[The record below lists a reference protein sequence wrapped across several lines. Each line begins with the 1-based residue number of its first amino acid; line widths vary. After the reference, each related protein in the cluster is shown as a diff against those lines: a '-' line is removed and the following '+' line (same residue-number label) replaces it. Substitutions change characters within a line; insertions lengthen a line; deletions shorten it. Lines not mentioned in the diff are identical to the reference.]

1 MPSVVCTA
9 SGTPSP
15 SKSRYFVAIGTTSMV
30 MPAIGLTSQCVPH
43 ALPGFRRP
51 ETGPSAGAQPAP
63 ARSST
68 SPDGAAGPGTRSSRG
83 SRWSSI
89 ERTRPPSRPPPTP
102 TTGMSFL
109 RVHRVAILTTVVVAA
124 VLAAGTVP
132 AVAQDASGDD
142 PAVSGNDPAVSG
154 NDPAVSV
161 AIELFRTRTRLDEV
175 SQQVADAEGRL
186 AAAQAALAESEQ
198 KIAANKAKIDELR
211 SELEGR
217 AAVAYT
223 SQGQQLD
230 ALLAVEKLQDIAVS
244 ERYTDAA
251 AGDGNRKLDQ
261 LNAVEA
267 QLEQERA
274 RRDAARQSIA
284 DEKARLDKLRADLDA
299 VRARDEVMLDRMGG
313 VPIMGDSRLTPEQI
327 AAWYHSTGATPHLA
341 PGTTIDDL
349 ARVYVEE
356 GAAEHVRGD
365 IAFAQAVVETGS
377 FGEAPDNNFAGI
389 GTCDSCANGYAF
401 PTPRDGV
408 RAQIQLLRS
417 YADPD
422 SRAANLANRPEPGVF
437 GGDPLRA
444 VVAYDSFGLKGAA
457 PLWNVM
463 GDGNWATDPD
473 YAPKVLEVYAR
484 MLGYNALHR

>member
-154 NDPAVSV
+154 NDPAVSGNDPAVSV

-251 AGDGNRKLDQ
+251 AGD
-261 LNAVEA
+261 E
-267 QLEQERA
+267 
-274 RRDAARQSIA
+274 S
-284 DEKARLDKLRADLDA
+284 RLDKLRADLDA

-463 GDGNWATDPD
+463 VDGNGATDPD